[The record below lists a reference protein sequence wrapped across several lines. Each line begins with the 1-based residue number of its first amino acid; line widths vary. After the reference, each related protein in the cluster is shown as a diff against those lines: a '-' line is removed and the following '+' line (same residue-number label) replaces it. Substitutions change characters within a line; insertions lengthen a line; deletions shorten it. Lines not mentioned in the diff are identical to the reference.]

1 MLLHL
6 LAPLLM
12 LRAHLLHVLLHLRL
26 LRLGQNAENLIA
38 QLTPRAANVRRAG
51 GMSLGILI
59 EQALNLLMLL
69 VREVHAVE

>member
-26 LRLGQNAENLIA
+26 LRLSQNAEDLFA
-38 QLTPRAANVRRAG
+38 QLTRSAPNVRRAG
-51 GMSLGILI
+51 GMSLGVLI
-59 EQALNLLMLL
+59 EQTLNLLVLL